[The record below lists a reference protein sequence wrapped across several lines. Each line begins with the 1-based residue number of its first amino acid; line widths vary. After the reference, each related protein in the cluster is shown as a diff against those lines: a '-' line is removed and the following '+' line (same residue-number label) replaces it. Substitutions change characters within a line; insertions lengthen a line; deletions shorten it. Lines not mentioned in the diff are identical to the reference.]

1 MDYETRVDSA
11 PVPEIAQISKADKES
26 SASHHYSI
34 QHLIRIRDEIESSMV
49 INQIGILRILVDAG
63 FDKLTEKSN
72 GVFLN
77 MIELDKA
84 TLDKIGNYLICAK
97 NQNSIL
103 SEIEEQSNICKNVVE
118 NVIKIK

>member
-1 MDYETRVDSA
+1 MEYEHSVESTS
-11 PVPEIAQISKADKES
+11 VPEIVQTLNKEISFNIPQQ
-26 SASHHYSI
+26 YSI

-49 INQIGILRILVDAG
+49 INQIGILRILVDGG

-77 MIELDKA
+77 MIELDKS
-84 TLDKIGNYLICAK
+84 TLDRIGDYLICAK

-103 SEIEEQSNICKNVVE
+103 SEIEKQSNMCKNVVE